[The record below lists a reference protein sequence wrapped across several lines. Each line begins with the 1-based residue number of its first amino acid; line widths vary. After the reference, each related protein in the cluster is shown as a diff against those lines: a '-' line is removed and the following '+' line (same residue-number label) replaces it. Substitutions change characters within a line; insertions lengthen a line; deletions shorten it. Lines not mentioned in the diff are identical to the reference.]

1 MAMESL
7 STVNVPG
14 ELMRVAL
21 VILCVGAVTFLLRFL
36 AALVTEGMKLPP
48 KSVYRRRGE
57 VIEMNPEQN
66 KRVPARRGERKAI

>member
-48 KSVYRRRGE
+48 KSEYRRRGE